1 MQKLVFATANPNKVR
16 EIKKMFGDGYNFL
29 SLTDIG
35 CTEDVPE
42 TQATIVGNALQKA
55 RYVYEKYGYNCFAE
69 DTGLLVDA
77 LDGAPGVYSARYAG
91 PQRLASDNID
101 KLLHELGDNANR
113 NAHFKTV
120 IALIIDGEEHTFEGI
135 VEGTIIKERQG
146 EGGFGYDPVF
156 LPNGFETTFAEMP
169 TDEKAK
175 ISHRG
180 RATRLLQAF
189 FQGDEK

>member
-1 MQKLVFATANPNKVR
+1 M
-16 EIKKMFGDGYNFL
+16 
-29 SLTDIG
+29 
-35 CTEDVPE
+35 
-42 TQATIVGNALQKA
+42 
-55 RYVYEKYGYNCFAE
+55 
-69 DTGLLVDA
+69 
-77 LDGAPGVYSARYAG
+77 DGAPGVYSARYAG